1 MSRSLAIAA
10 LGALGALG
18 AAACASTAAAPDA
31 PASAWTLG
39 PPMPRRALDPGVT
52 ALGQELVVAGGFDV
66 SPAGTPDIS
75 AEVDALDT
83 VPLGS
88 SPAMWGRLPD
98 APVRWTDL
106 NLAAI
111 GATLYLAGG
120 LEGPGGAAHG
130 DTFAL
135 DPVDHTWHALA
146 AMPPGEERG
155 ASGVV
160 TAPGKIYLLGG
171 ASSAAAVATCLVYD
185 TLTGTWNPQLLP
197 PLPAPR
203 AHPAAMRRSDGTL
216 IVAGGFASA
225 DTSAP
230 RGEAWAL
237 PPLGKAWIP
246 VAPMFSPGDP
256 AARGGCAYGVVL
268 GQLVC
273 AGGASGPAGSRV
285 VQSYDP
291 YNDVWT
297 VVEPMPV
304 ARTGTPGAAIGGR
317 LYVPGGA
324 DAPASAPTD
333 TLYIYTP
340 LSAAAR

>member
-1 MSRSLAIAA
+1 MSRSLA
-10 LGALGALG
+10 LVALG

-31 PASAWTLG
+31 PTSAFLLG
-39 PPMPRRALDPGVT
+39 PAMPRRALDPGVT
-52 ALGQELVVAGGFDV
+52 ALGIDLVVAGGFDTG
-66 SPAGTPDIS
+66 PTEGLDIT
-75 AEVDALDT
+75 ARVDEFDT
-83 VPLGS
+83 VVGAWLPPGT
-88 SPAMWGRLPD
+88 LPD
-98 APVRWTDL
+98 APVRWVDP

-120 LEGPGGAAHG
+120 LEGPGGMARG
-130 DTFAL
+130 DSFAL
-135 DPVDHTWHALA
+135 DPVDRTWHALP

-155 ASGVV
+155 ASGVA

-171 ASSAAAVATCLVYD
+171 ASSTAAVATCLVYD
-185 TLTGTWNPQLLP
+185 VATRTWSQLLP

-225 DTSAP
+225 DTSEP
-230 RGEAWAL
+230 RGEVWAL
-237 PPLGKAWIP
+237 PPLGTAWIP
-246 VAPMFSPGDP
+246 RTAMFSPGEP
-256 AARGGCAYGVVL
+256 ATRAGCAYGVVL

-273 AGGASGPAGSRV
+273 AGGASGPAASRV

-297 VVEPMPV
+297 VREPMPV
-304 ARTGTPGAAIGGR
+304 ARTGTPGAALGSR

-324 DAPASAPTD
+324 DAPASGPTD
-333 TLYIYTP
+333 TLYLYT
-340 LSAAAR
+340 LLDTAAR